1 MAIKYHPEQGSILVC
16 DFDGFKAPEMVKR
29 RPVVVISPRLRNR
42 TGLCTVVPLSSTPPK
57 EIAPYHFR
65 LHTTPA
71 LPSPYNNPH
80 HWVKADMI
88 YTVAFDR
95 LSALFAGKDE
105 SGKRIHDYRVIDSA
119 DLKKIQEC
127 VLHSLGLTVLTSYL

>member
-1 MAIKYHPEQGSILVC
+1 
-16 DFDGFKAPEMVKR
+16 
-29 RPVVVISPRLRNR
+29 
-42 TGLCTVVPLSSTPPK
+42 
-57 EIAPYHFR
+57 
-65 LHTTPA
+65 
-71 LPSPYNNPH
+71 
-80 HWVKADMI
+80 MI